1 LCTFCGLPAKNIKN
15 SIQYGRAQ
23 KQAVA
28 YGDGWVRPEI
38 FKAFELEEVA
48 IDKARKIFLFQ
59 IYYLY
64 HGVEPTE
71 GTRIEDQRVLALQ
84 AILNLGNHII
94 GETACQICRNEID
107 LFSANERA
115 SKRASNQKIVPNK
128 PLEIALPE
136 EVLYSDYETQMSKAL
151 LQIFEEKRFLL
162 PPSQSVKSSTSM
174 KETKQLTQNY
184 PLPHRRVIKWLAEV
198 LGCETLEKVGA
209 NGWNLL
215 HHLCHLASSSTLA
228 IEILWNMAY
237 WHKGARLEGDMRAAM
252 RQQTTGQG
260 GTGSTPAFF
269 LCTNSDTEF
278 KKAKL
283 IERLLKQGIWNIKD
297 FEYENEEVA
306 FF

>member
-1 LCTFCGLPAKNIKN
+1 M
-15 SIQYGRAQ
+15 RA
-23 KQAVA
+23 
-28 YGDGWVRPEI
+28 EI
-38 FKAFELEEVA
+38 FKKFELEKTL
-48 IDKARKIFLFQ
+48 IDKARKIFLLQ

-115 SKRASNQKIVPNK
+115 SKRASSQTIVPNK
-128 PLEIALPE
+128 PLEIALQE
-136 EVLYSDYETQMSKAL
+136 EVLYSDYETQMAGKSL
-151 LQIFEEKRFLL
+151 LQIFEEKGFLL
-162 PPSQSVKSSTSM
+162 RPQQSKRSATSM
-174 KETKQLTQNY
+174 AATKNY
-184 PLPHRRVIKWLAEV
+184 PYNYPEQDRRVIAWLAEV
-198 LGCETLEKVGA
+198 VGCDKLDQVDEK
-209 NGWNLL
+209 GWNLL

-228 IEILWNMAY
+228 IEILWNMATG
-237 WHKGARLEGDMRAAM
+237 KEGAMLEGDMRAAM
-252 RQQTTGQG
+252 SQLTTGQC

-269 LCTNSDTEF
+269 LCTNSDTKF
-278 KKAKL
+278 KKAPL
-283 IERLLKQGIWNIKD
+283 IRDLLHQGIWKIGD